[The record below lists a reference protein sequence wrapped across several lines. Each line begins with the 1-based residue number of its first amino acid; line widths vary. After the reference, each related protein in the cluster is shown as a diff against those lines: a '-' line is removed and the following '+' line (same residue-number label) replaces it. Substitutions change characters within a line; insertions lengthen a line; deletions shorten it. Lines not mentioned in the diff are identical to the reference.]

1 MSTGSYAA
9 DSTGRRAQT
18 CAISKTKTSR
28 ARNFLYPL
36 PDKDLPRSC
45 GRPKHEFFDTNV
57 SNGPKVEEQI
67 SSGGS
72 PSRLGA
78 T

>member
-1 MSTGSYAA
+1 MSIGRYPA

-18 CAISKTKTSR
+18 CAISETKTPR
-28 ARNFLYPL
+28 VQKNFYPL
-36 PDKDLPRSC
+36 PDKELLRSC
-45 GRPKHEFFDTNV
+45 ECTKHEFFDTNV

-67 SSGGS
+67 SSDGS